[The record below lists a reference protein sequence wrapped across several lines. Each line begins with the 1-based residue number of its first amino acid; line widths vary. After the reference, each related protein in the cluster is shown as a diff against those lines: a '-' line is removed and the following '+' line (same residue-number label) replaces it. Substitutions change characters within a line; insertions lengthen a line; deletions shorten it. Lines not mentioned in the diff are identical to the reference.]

1 MKKILP
7 AILAFMLA
15 ACGTTP
21 QPQATVTPI
30 PLPTATATAIPTPT
44 LNPQFVALQESVAA
58 TGVRFTLMSDG
69 SLTDAQNEGIAVAG
83 LNGKDGKWTLQ
94 LADGTIVALDNT
106 AVHLDDTYG
115 YSVYGYTYDAATKV
129 WAKAAEIMV
138 LPETELFNLSYETK
152 DLSVEIAPDMTL
164 TTRIVTDES
173 GGPTVAEVRINPTW
187 PDVEKAIPEFSF
199 AMLAKVATHTGGPEG
214 TGIDVD
220 LETYA
225 KMLSEAKDGT
235 RPWSDVGITLKKI
248 YMAGSDTPVDVVIAP
263 AAGDSV
269 LPENMYP
276 VNEVVY
282 VIGGEFPIENMTPTN
297 YDNGTAKAFLN
308 GDILYLYLGANNGID
323 KEIKGQGDL
332 YPGLMAQMAVF
343 LSAPNRKLSTDPTL
357 SGMLIKNG
365 GKSGWSALQVFNASG
380 EMNETERLTNHP

>member
-1 MKKILP
+1 MP
-7 AILAFMLA
+7 
-15 ACGTTP
+15 
-21 QPQATVTPI
+21 
-30 PLPTATATAIPTPT
+30 
-44 LNPQFVALQESVAA
+44 
-58 TGVRFTLMSDG
+58 
-69 SLTDAQNEGIAVAG
+69 
-83 LNGKDGKWTLQ
+83 
-94 LADGTIVALDNT
+94 DGTIQ
-106 AVHLDDTYG
+106 DDGIAISGLNVDKNGVMTLQVDDQLVELG
-115 YSVYGYTYDAATKV
+115 SGDVIFGDSGIEVKGYTFNKETGEWHPALTPEQQAI
-129 WAKAAEIMV
+129 KA

-276 VNEVVY
+276 VNEVVF
-282 VIGGEFPIENMTPTN
+282 VMGGEFKGVGEMTSTN
-297 YDNGTAKAFLN
+297 EGSVTNRSVLN
-308 GDILYLYLGANNGID
+308 GSTLYLYIGINKSVD
-323 KEIKGQGDL
+323 REIRGQADVLVEG
-332 YPGLMAQMAVF
+332 MAQVMEF
-343 LSAPNRKLSTDPTL
+343 LWKANTHPKVNYELANLLRKA
-357 SGMLIKNG
+357 G
-365 GKSGWSALQVFNASG
+365 GKSGWAALQVFDASG
-380 EMNETERLTNHP
+380 KMNETERLTNHP